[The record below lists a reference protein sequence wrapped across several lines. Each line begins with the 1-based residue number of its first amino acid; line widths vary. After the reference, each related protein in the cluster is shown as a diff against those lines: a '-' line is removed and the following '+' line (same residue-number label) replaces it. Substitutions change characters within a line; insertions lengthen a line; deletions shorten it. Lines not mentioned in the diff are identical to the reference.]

1 MLQLLLSLVSE
12 DKKHII
18 IDMYGKHAKRM
29 LKIASCRFREAS
41 VPSHERL
48 AEDVVQLTFEILIKN
63 IDRINYDP
71 SSSSLAFPYAYT
83 VLHHEID
90 TMIAKEKRR
99 HIHEVPS
106 TEDVHVPTVEELLD
120 QRLVYSEVVAAIKK
134 MKPIYRGALYLYYI
148 QEHTVDEIAAEL
160 GLPVSTVYTRLKRG
174 IEFLQKLFKGGR
186 S

>member
-1 MLQLLLSLVSE
+1 M
-12 DKKHII
+12 
-18 IDMYGKHAKRM
+18 
-29 LKIASCRFREAS
+29 
-41 VPSHERL
+41 
-48 AEDVVQLTFEILIKN
+48 
-63 IDRINYDP
+63 
-71 SSSSLAFPYAYT
+71 
-83 VLHHEID
+83 
-90 TMIAKEKRR
+90 
-99 HIHEVPS
+99 PS